1 MPNPDGTS
9 DATEPCVAELLKQV
23 DDLRG
28 ALAPFA
34 RAGTG
39 ISGDWPDSTRG
50 GVPGEVPFCP
60 PITAGDFRRAARVMG
75 LKISEP
81 RKLEGV

>member
-50 GVPGEVPFCP
+50 GVP